1 MSKVDFSEITSQEV
15 AQRLTDTM
23 TQLMKRSSG
32 PMMEF
37 VDQFDLSFAQLKMMF
52 VLYGLPEPQAIG
64 RVAELTGQSLPSA
77 GRAVDGLVRSGLAT
91 RTEDPDDRRVKR
103 VELSIE
109 GERGVN
115 AIYRER
121 LANLNDALAQ
131 LEPEQLAALSVA
143 IEPLAEIVTGDLC
156 TPNTDKEAS

>member
-143 IEPLAEIVTGDLC
+143 IEPLAETVTGDLC

>member
-103 VELSIE
+103 VELSVE

-156 TPNTDKEAS
+156 TPTTDKEAS